1 MIKIFITITA
11 IIILSVSAYSQDY
24 IFFSDSPNSSYY
36 DPSWGFANSP
46 SFLERVNGSKFPVST
61 TYYYSGLN
69 SLKLKWISQTGGD
82 WGMAVASEGWI
93 GRNVLLKDSISL
105 YIYTTN
111 AFLSA
116 DFPLMYIED
125 LNNTK
130 TPKQNVGVYVGDIVA
145 NTWKRVFIPLSIFKN
160 NPGSAN
166 LTQIKTIF
174 WGQSNADGI
183 ERTLYFDE
191 IRMISSAVIDTV
203 RPSVPIGITT
213 RGFENHIDIKWD
225 PNTEPDL
232 KGYYLYK
239 FQNTVFT
246 RISSTPKEI
255 PFFTDFLGGYGVT
268 GVYKISAFDSS
279 GNESF
284 LSNELTATTNQMN
297 DEDLLT
303 MLQEATFRYFWDYAH
318 PVSGLARERLGSG
331 ETVTIGGSGFGI
343 MAIPVG
349 IERGFITREQGVQR
363 MLKILNFLQNTADR
377 FHGAW
382 SHWLNGTTGDVIPF
396 STYDNG
402 GDLVETAF
410 MIQGLLAVRQYF
422 NSNSA
427 DEIQI
432 RNLITNLWESVEWD
446 WYRRFPTSNFLYWHW
461 SPNYNWQMNM
471 IVRGPNETQIVY
483 LLAIASPTHGV
494 PASLYQNG
502 YTSSPSYLNGNVYYG
517 YKIYV
522 GWPYGGP
529 LFFTHYS
536 FLGFDPRDKKDAYAN
551 YFLNSRNITL
561 INRAYCIAN
570 PMGHQGYGINCWG
583 LTASDDPFG
592 YSVHE
597 PIPSRDNGTITPTAA
612 LSSMPYTPQESIDA
626 FKHLYHTYGNK
637 IWGSFGFKDAFNV
650 SQNWYANS
658 YLAIDQGP
666 IIVMVENYRSGL
678 LWNKFMANPEIQ
690 PMLNAI
696 GFVPDSTTNIVEDVS
711 KDYSFKLL
719 GNYPNPFNPSTSIRF
734 ELPSNQRVKVNIYNV
749 LGENVKELFGGE
761 LTAGMNELVWNGSN
775 DLGDICQSGIYLY
788 RIESG
793 GNVLSGKMIF
803 QK

>member
-1 MIKIFITITA
+1 MQKILRQAA
-11 IIILSVSAYSQDY
+11 ILIFLIANAYSQDY
-24 IFFSDSPNSSYY
+24 VFFSDSPNNTFY

-46 SFLERVNGSKFPVST
+46 SFVERINENKFPVST
-61 TYYYSGLN
+61 NYFYSGLN
-69 SLKLKWISQTGGD
+69 SLKLRWNSQTGGD

-93 GRNVLLKDSISL
+93 GHNVLLKDSISL
-105 YIYTTN
+105 YIYTTDSLPSN
-111 AFLSA
+111 N
-116 DFPLMYIED
+116 FPLMYIED
-125 LNNTK
+125 LSNTK
-130 TPKQNVGVYVGDIVA
+130 TPKQNVAAYVGQIPI
-145 NTWKRVFIPLSIFKN
+145 NTWKRIFIPLSIFKN

-174 WGQSNADGI
+174 FGQSIPDGI
-183 ERTLYFDE
+183 EHTLYLDE
-191 IRMISSAVIDTV
+191 IRMISSSLVDTIS
-203 RPSVPIGITT
+203 PSTPQGIIA
-213 RGFENHIDIKWD
+213 RGFAYHIDIKWTQ
-225 PNTEPDL
+225 NTEPDI

-239 FQNTVFT
+239 LQNSNYVRTA
-246 RISSTPKEI
+246 STIKEI
-255 PFFTDFLGGYGVT
+255 PFFTDFVGAYFVT
-268 GVYKISAFDSS
+268 GSYKISAFDSS
-279 GNESF
+279 GNESP
-284 LSNELTATTNQMN
+284 LSDAFYASTTPMT
-297 DEDLLT
+297 DEEALT

-349 IERGFITREQGVQR
+349 IERGFITREQGIQR
-363 MLKILNFLQNTADR
+363 ILKILNFLKNTAAR

-382 SHWLNGTTGDVIPF
+382 PHWLNGTTGQVIPF

-410 MIQGLLAVRQYF
+410 MIQGLLALRQYF
-422 NSNSA
+422 NLNTSA
-427 DEIQI
+427 EIQI
-432 RNLITNLWESVEWD
+432 RNIITELWEAVEWD

-471 IVRGPNETQIVY
+471 VIRGPNETQIVY

-494 PASLYQNG
+494 PASLYHNG
-502 YTSSPSYLNGNVYYG
+502 YASSPSYVNGNFYYG

-536 FLGFDPRDKKDAYAN
+536 YLGFDPRNKKDAYAN
-551 YFLNSRNITL
+551 YFLNNRNITL

-570 PMGHQGYGINCWG
+570 PMNHQGYGPNCWG

-592 YSVHE
+592 YAVHE
-597 PIPSRDNGTITPTAA
+597 PIPSRDNGTIAPTAA
-612 LSSMPYTPQESIDA
+612 LSSMPYTPEESIDA
-626 FKHLYHTYGNK
+626 FKHFYHNYGNK
-637 IWGSFGFKDAFNV
+637 IWGPFGFKDAFNV
-650 SQNWYANS
+650 NHNWYANS

-678 LWNKFMANPEIQ
+678 LWNLFMANPEIQ

-696 GFVPDSTTNIVEDVS
+696 GFVPDSATHVYDEGSVEH
-711 KDYSFKLL
+711 SFKLD
-719 GNYPNPFNPSTSIRF
+719 GNYPNPFNPSTTIRF
-734 ELPSNQRVKVNIYNV
+734 ELPAKQNIEINIYNM
-749 LGENVKELFGGE
+749 LGENVCKLFSGE
-761 LTAGMNELVWNGSN
+761 LNEGTNELIWNGKNNSGN
-775 DLGDICQSGIYLY
+775 LLPSGIYIY
-788 RIESG
+788 KIES
-793 GNVLSGKMIF
+793 NNKILSGKMIL